1 MDVMGDPHLHGWPAS
16 AETTRRRPPRRM
28 LGAAR
33 RLARRAWLFVR
44 HDLPELAAPSSLP
57 TPPAAAAAADARKR
71 RPRLTL
77 ADHREARWVACVAC
91 VAPR

>member
-1 MDVMGDPHLHGWPAS
+1 
-16 AETTRRRPPRRM
+16 M

-33 RLARRAWLFVR
+33 RLVRRAWLFVR

-71 RPRLTL
+71 RRRLTL
-77 ADHREARWVACVAC
+77 KEHGEARLVACVTR
-91 VAPR
+91 VVPR